1 MANNINTNKCNK
13 TNEIL
18 NDYIEKYSTSLLQRM
33 GRVVD
38 NIKYQ
43 NNFDNLSYKVDKF
56 IIISN
61 NLNNI
66 NIVIDSKLNTKQVED
81 NMIYININPL
91 ILIGADG
98 SCNINM
104 INKNIPSLFFTDFEK
119 LLLNILQIVNNVQ
132 NITIQNNYICKQFYR
147 QIQKLPISCRVI
159 IR

>member
-1 MANNINTNKCNK
+1 MANNTNENKSNK

-18 NDYIEKYSTSLLQRM
+18 SDYIDKFNTSLLQQI

-66 NIVIDSKLNTKQVED
+66 NIVIDSKLDTKQVED

-104 INKNIPSLFFTDFEK
+104 INKNISSLFFKDFEK

-132 NITIQNNYICKQFYR
+132 NITIQNNYICNKFYR
-147 QIQKLPISCRVI
+147 QIQKLPISCRIVI
-159 IR
+159 R